1 MQIGAVIAAVL
12 AMLATAHREKSA
24 LMKQLINHLHS
35 KKGQDR
41 TLPALLWMRY
51 KAVEH
56 RTRSFASLEFPL
68 RGQVSS
74 P

>member
-1 MQIGAVIAAVL
+1 M
-12 AMLATAHREKSA
+12 KP
-24 LMKQLINHLHS
+24 LMRPLHS

-41 TLPALLWMRY
+41 TLPASLWMRY
-51 KAVEH
+51 KAVEQK
-56 RTRSFASLEFPL
+56 TLSFADLGFPL